1 MTIRVQMLERRASGA
16 STAYE
21 VGSQYDLADATARLF
36 IERGW
41 ATYVSGDVT
50 PGDDVPVTANING
63 ATGEIEIQS
72 PDGFRATRFDS
83 DSWRNIPLT
92 RSDKQFTPRRK
103 RIMKGGKCLY
113 AFTDHSVLSKSG
125 TNAASATL
133 STVSGYNGITADS
146 SGSRSCSPQMVKI
159 VGTAGATGNILIGV
173 PSAQIT
179 QAVVNGKIGLL
190 IYLDY
195 GSTNN
200 PSINGL
206 WSTSATLLNEHANA
220 WNTNQFRPGWNFL
233 VYDAKQASH
242 PFGTSLSYGGSND
255 ITNTAVRN
263 FALQF
268 STLADVTIY
277 LDSVWYDFDQ
287 VPEITLGWDTAAADV
302 IQYVLPAMQSRGW
315 RGYIA
320 EPCFVWSA
328 GSTRYDDLS
337 ESGSRVTRMNTF
349 AAAGWDIINHTTT
362 HRAIGSL
369 SNDYDIRYETE
380 NWKAWALAHGWTKGF
395 EFYASPQSSTSVL
408 AERVIRETGICLQ
421 RHAKKRDI
429 YRTPW
434 GIDNPHHLGSVD
446 MGNSTYTTIKAA
458 IDANIAY
465 RADMHLF
472 AHNTVA
478 GGAAD
483 GSTTPGVS
491 TQMYYTTLILVLDY
505 LKSLEQ
511 AGTITIADGMSGW
524 YYG

>member
-1 MTIRVQMLERRASGA
+1 MTIRVLMLEDRASGA
-16 STAYE
+16 STTYAK
-21 VGSQYDLADATARLF
+21 GSQYDLPEATAALYIHNR
-36 IERGW
+36 W
-41 ATYVSGDVT
+41 ATYVSGDLV
-50 PGDDVPVTANING
+50 PNDAVPVSAQIDPV
-63 ATGEIEIQS
+63 TGEIEIQS

-83 DSWRNIPLT
+83 DSWRNISLT

-125 TNAASATL
+125 TNSASATL

-146 SGSRSCSPQMVKI
+146 SGSRSGSPQMVKI
-159 VGTAGATGNILIGV
+159 VGTSGATGNILIAG

-200 PSINGL
+200 PTINGL
-206 WSTSATLLNEHANA
+206 WSTAGTLLNEHANS
-220 WNTNQFRPGWNFL
+220 WNTHQFRPGWNFL

-242 PFGTSLSYGGSND
+242 PAGTSLSYGGSND

-287 VPEITLGWDTAAADV
+287 VPEITLVWDSADADV

-320 EPCFVWSA
+320 ESCQV
-328 GSTRYDDLS
+328 GGTRWDDLS
-337 ESGSRVTRMNTF
+337 ESTARTTRMNTF

-362 HRAIGSL
+362 HQQIGL
-369 SNDYDIRYETE
+369 LANDYQIRYEIE

-421 RHAKKRDI
+421 RQAKKRDI

-446 MGNSTYTTIKAA
+446 MGNSTYATIKAA
-458 IDANIAY
+458 IDTNIAY
-465 RADMHLF
+465 RADLHLF

-483 GSTTPGVS
+483 GSTVPGVS
-491 TQMYYTTLILVLDY
+491 VQMYYTTLILVLDY

-511 AGTITIADGMSGW
+511 AGAITVADGLSGW